1 MPYLAHANYFE
12 LQNVEL
18 LEMKTI
24 IVPAIIAKTQEEIDA
39 MLSKVKGKVE
49 RIMLDVMDGKF
60 VPNTSLMFDFR
71 LMAGFEFEAHLMVN
85 DPLDWVEKN
94 CNKVNIIIMHI
105 EVLEDIEEA
114 INFCKENRLK
124 VSLALRPETDIDT
137 VLPYL
142 EKIYGILMMTADPG
156 SYCTEFLPESIEK
169 IKKLREITS
178 SVPIEV
184 DGCMNPKNAEIARNV
199 GASIFASGSYIF
211 KSADVDKAIQELNKA
226 VT

>member
-1 MPYLAHANYFE
+1 MHSNYFE

-49 RIMLDVMDGKF
+49 RIMVDVMDGRF

-71 LMAGFEFEAHLMVN
+71 LKPGFEFEAHLMVN

-94 CNKVNIIIMHI
+94 HNKVNIIIMHV

-114 INFCKENRLK
+114 INLCIKNGLK
-124 VSLALRPETDIDT
+124 ISLGLRPETDIDT

-142 EKIYGILMMTADPG
+142 EKINGILMMTADPG

-169 IKKLREITS
+169 IKKLREIS
-178 SVPIEV
+178 SSLPIEV
-184 DGCMNPKNAEIARNV
+184 DGCMNPKNAEIARNA
-199 GASIFASGSYIF
+199 GANIFASGSFIF
-211 KSADVDKAIQELNKA
+211 KSEDIDKAIQELREA
-226 VT
+226 VA